1 MLLFAAALVMGV
13 SACTPN
19 QPEITPEISVDVT
32 ELVAPSAAE
41 WEATVEVM
49 ANTTWVVTSDADWC
63 FATPDTGNASATVTV
78 TALENTTYEART
90 ATITF
95 TMQGTDPVGVTV
107 TQPTAKANTI
117 VEGLARTIG
126 AEGGEIV
133 VNLMSN
139 VEYTVAVAEAAQE
152 WLSVAEATR
161 ALEAKSF
168 TIVVAAN
175 ESYDERVGQVIVTSE
190 LGEDIITVTQSETG
204 AVVVSTEPVE
214 VASVGGEVSIL
225 VKSNRD
231 YTVTI
236 PEECTWITR
245 PSTRALTETEE
256 KFVVAANEDAA
267 SRAAVVT
274 FTSEFGTDEVVI
286 KQAGNEDAVIE
297 IPDSRF
303 KSFLVKRYD
312 ANSDKALTKGEL
324 NAITELVL
332 WSTNADM
339 YTVVYSGLTSLSG
352 IEYMDNLEKL
362 DIRNSATI
370 EALDVTKNAKLT
382 TLLVQGTGI
391 TTLDLS
397 GNPELKVL
405 NVNDTKVAALNLSA
419 NTKLEKLYAGN
430 TAISTLDLAANTAL
444 RVLNAGYSKIAAINL
459 SKNTALEQVYLPG
472 NKLTSLD
479 VTALTALKAINVEAN
494 KLASLDLSK
503 NTELKAMNAGRNSL
517 TSINATGLANLKY
530 LTISNNPTLSSVSLS
545 GLSNLV
551 GLYAGWT
558 GLTSIDFA
566 ANTKLAVVSV
576 NDTRLTSIS
585 TAANDATLRGLR
597 IDGSKMTTYDVSGNK
612 SLAYLFAEET
622 PSLETIKVWDDFNV
636 LVPVPTFYKDKTTEW
651 EGGYFPDTA
660 TGTNLCENGTA
671 NCYIVNAP
679 GKYYFTANV
688 KGNGYTGDIVANR
701 YDAAQYHTFVNG
713 VADVAQTSV
722 DLAPASAEVL

>member
-1 MLLFAAALVMGV
+1 MKKYLLLFAAALVMGLA
-13 SACTPN
+13 ACTPN
-19 QPEITPEISVDVT
+19 EPEVTPEMSVAQT
-32 ELVAPSAAE
+32 EFVAPSAAE
-41 WEATVEVM
+41 WTATIEVT
-49 ANTTWVVTSDADWC
+49 ANTTWVATSDADWC
-63 FATPDTGNASATVTV
+63 FVSPDAGSKSATVTV
-78 TALENTTYEART
+78 TAEENTTYEART

-95 TMQGTDPVGVTV
+95 TMQGVEPINVTV

-139 VEYTVAVAEAAQE
+139 VEYTVAVAEEAQE
-152 WLSVAEATR
+152 WLSVKEEATR
-161 ALEAKSF
+161 ALEEKSF
-168 TIVVAAN
+168 TLVVAAN
-175 ESYDERVGQVIVTSE
+175 ESYDAREGQVIVTSE
-190 LGEDIITVTQSETG
+190 LGKETITVTQSETG

-214 VASVGGEVSIL
+214 VASEGGEVSIL

-231 YTVTI
+231 YTVAV

-256 KFVVAANEDAA
+256 KFVVAANEEAA
-267 SRAAVVT
+267 SREAVVT

-286 KQAGNEDAVIE
+286 RQTGNEAAVVE

-312 ANSDKALTKGEL
+312 ANSDKALSKGEL
-324 NAITELVL
+324 NAITELAM

-339 YTVVYSGLTSLSG
+339 YTVIYSGLTDLTG

-370 EALDVTKNAKLT
+370 TTLNVTKNAKLT
-382 TLLVQGTGI
+382 ELLVQGTGI
-391 TTLDLS
+391 TALDLS

-419 NTKLEKLYAGN
+419 NTKLEKLYASN

-472 NKLTSLD
+472 NKLTALD

-494 KLASLDLSK
+494 KLTSLDLSK

-517 TSINATGLANLKY
+517 TSINVTGLANLKY

-558 GLTSIDFA
+558 GLTSVDIA

-585 TAANDATLRGLR
+585 TAANDAALRGLR
-597 IDGSKMTTYDVSGNK
+597 IDGS
-612 SLAYLFAEET
+612 
-622 PSLETIKVWDDFNV
+622 
-636 LVPVPTFYKDKTTEW
+636 
-651 EGGYFPDTA
+651 
-660 TGTNLCENGTA
+660 
-671 NCYIVNAP
+671 
-679 GKYYFTANV
+679 
-688 KGNGYTGDIVANR
+688 
-701 YDAAQYHTFVNG
+701 
-713 VADVAQTSV
+713 
-722 DLAPASAEVL
+722 